1 MENQIEDNKKE
12 KSAVCVQEEQ
22 TVRFWRENK
31 IFEKSVESR
40 SPEEEF
46 VFYDGPPFATG
57 LPHYGHILSSVT
69 KDLFPRYQTMRGKRV
84 ERRWGWDCHGLPI
97 ETLVEKKLGISGKK
111 QIEERGV
118 RLFNE
123 TARLM
128 VLEYASQWR
137 EMVERIG
144 RWVEF
149 DNSYKTMDTDYM
161 ESVWWV
167 LKKLWDQGLVYEG
180 RKVLMYCPRCETPV
194 SNAEVSMDN
203 SYKDVTD
210 ETVTVKFKLRSGQEF
225 EKKLE
230 TKDAVYILAWT
241 TTPWTLPGNVALA
254 VGGEIE
260 YMALRVKGDSDIYI
274 VASKLVEKVFKNK
287 EIEVVRD
294 KMLGSEL
301 DGLEYEPLYE
311 IDKVKNSGK
320 KAWYITTADFVT
332 VEDGTGVVHTA
343 VIYGEDDFNL
353 GQKIDLPQVPLL
365 DSSGH
370 YNEDAPEFLR
380 GKFYKEAER
389 EIKRDLESRG
399 LLYSR
404 EQYTH
409 SYPFCWRCESPLIY
423 NAISAWF
430 VDIQKNKER
439 LKELNEKINWNPK
452 YLKHGRFLNIL
463 EAAPDWN
470 ISRNRY
476 WATPLPFFKCEK
488 CGKSKCF
495 GSIDE
500 LRQEASNFGYIYP
513 DENNID
519 LHKPFIDELEIT
531 CECGEKIKRIPEV
544 IDCWVESS
552 SMPFAQFHYPFE
564 NKNEF
569 ESKYPGDFIGEYI
582 SQTRAWFYYMHA
594 IGVLAFDDVSFK
606 NVVST
611 GVILNEKG
619 EKMSKSKQNFPDPWK
634 MIDAYGAD
642 ALRFYVM
649 GSVVM
654 NADNLSF
661 SEREL
666 RETYNKVINML
677 GNILKFFEIYS
688 EGKIEEFS
696 FSQLTVLD
704 RYIVSRLEA
713 TLIDV
718 TADLDDYNTV
728 KACRSIKTFIDDL
741 STWWLRRSRERFRQS
756 GEDRDIAMMTLGYV
770 LKKLSLIIAPIT
782 PFIAEEIFQ
791 KVKSD
796 SDPLSVHLMYWPKTE
811 AGLYDEVLES
821 DMAKAKKI
829 VELGHSLRA
838 ANSLRV
844 RQPLSAVS
852 FEKFHKNHEEFEN
865 IILDELNIESC
876 RETSEMSQPKEIQL
890 DEIKVALDIA
900 LDDRLRSLGDT
911 REVIRLIQ
919 ERRKRSG
926 LKPGQE
932 IKASYTCDSE
942 PAREFIKENAKEI
955 CLQASLSSLNEDPSL
970 EDGYEVTIS
979 TGIVKISF

>member
-1 MENQIEDNKKE
+1 MENDPSSGSEK
-12 KSAVCVQEEQ
+12 KSAVCQKEEQ

-118 RLFNE
+118 SLFNE
-123 TARLM
+123 TARSM

-180 RKVLMYCPRCETPV
+180 RKVLMYCHRCETPV

-210 ETVTVKFKLRSGQEF
+210 ETVTVKFKLRPGQKLDEN
-225 EKKLE
+225 LE
-230 TKDAVYILAWT
+230 TNNTIYILAWT

-254 VGGEIE
+254 VGREIE
-260 YMALRVKGDSDIYI
+260 YTALRIKGDSDIYI
-274 VASKLVEKVFKNK
+274 VASKLTEKVFKNK

-294 KMLGSEL
+294 KILGGEL
-301 DGLEYEPLYE
+301 DGLEYEPSYE

-389 EIKRDLESRG
+389 EIKRDLDDRR
-399 LLYSR
+399 LLFLK

-409 SYPFCWRCESPLIY
+409 SYPFCWRCDSPLIY

-430 VDIQKNKER
+430 IDIQKNKKR
-439 LKELNEKINWNPK
+439 LIELNEKINWNPK

-463 EAAPDWN
+463 ETAPDWN

-488 CGKSKCF
+488 CGKSRCF

-500 LRQEASNFGYIYP
+500 LKKTANNFGDVYP

-552 SMPFAQFHYPFE
+552 SMSFAQFHYPFE

-677 GNILKFFEIYS
+677 GNILKFFEIYF
-688 EGKIEEFS
+688 EQKIEEFS
-696 FSQLTVLD
+696 FSRLTVLD

-713 TLIDV
+713 TLNDV
-718 TADLDDYNTV
+718 TAALDDYNTV
-728 KACRSIKTFIDDL
+728 KACRSIKAFIDDL

-770 LKKLSLIIAPIT
+770 LKKLSLIIAPVT

-796 SDPLSVHLMYWPKTE
+796 SDPLSVHLMDWPKTE
-811 AGLYDEVLES
+811 AGLYDEALES

-852 FEKFHKNHEEFEN
+852 FEKFNKNHEEFEN
-865 IILDELNIESC
+865 IILDELNVETR
-876 RETSEMSQPKEIQL
+876 RETSEMSQPKEMQL

-932 IKASYTCDSE
+932 IKASYTSDSE
-942 PAREFIKENAKEI
+942 SAHEFIKQNIKEI
-955 CLQASLSSLNEDPSL
+955 CLQASLSSFNEDPSL

-979 TGIVKISF
+979 TGNVKISF

>member
-1 MENQIEDNKKE
+1 MENDSISGSEKK
-12 KSAVCVQEEQ
+12 SVVCQKEEQ
-22 TVRFWRENK
+22 TVKFWQENK
-31 IFEKSVESR
+31 VFEKSVEARPLSD
-40 SPEEEF
+40 EF

-111 QIEERGV
+111 QIEERGI

-128 VLEYASQWR
+128 VLEYADQWR
-137 EMVERIG
+137 EMISRIG

-203 SYKDVTD
+203 SYKDVTN
-210 ETVTVKFKLRSGQEF
+210 ETATVKFKLKADQKF
-225 EKKLE
+225 VKNLE
-230 TKDAVYILAWT
+230 LKDTVYILAWT

-254 VGGEIE
+254 VGEEIE
-260 YMALRVKGDSDIYI
+260 YTALRVMDGNEIYV
-274 VASKLVEKVFKNK
+274 VASKLIEKVFKNK
-287 EIEVVRD
+287 EIEIVRD
-294 KMLGSEL
+294 KILGGDL
-301 DGLEYEPLYE
+301 GGLEYEPLYE
-311 IDKVKNSGK
+311 VAKVRYSGK
-320 KAWYITTADFVT
+320 KAWYVTTADFVT

-370 YNEDAPEFLR
+370 YNEDAPEFLQ
-380 GKFYKEAER
+380 GKFYKESER
-389 EIKRDLESRG
+389 EIKRDLEDRG
-399 LLYSR
+399 LLFSR
-404 EQYTH
+404 EQHTH
-409 SYPFCWRCESPLIY
+409 SYPFCWRCDSPLIY
-423 NAISAWF
+423 NAICAWF
-430 VDIQKNKER
+430 IDIQKNKKR
-439 LKELNEKINWNPK
+439 LIELNEKINWNPK

-463 EAAPDWN
+463 ETAPDWN

-488 CGKSKCF
+488 CGKLRCF

-500 LRQEASNFGYIYP
+500 LKKTANNFSDVYP

-531 CECGEKIKRIPEV
+531 CECGEKVKRIPEV

-552 SMPFAQFHYPFE
+552 SMSFAQFHYPFE
-564 NKNEF
+564 NKDCF

-582 SQTRAWFYYMHA
+582 SQTRAWFYYMHT
-594 IGVLAFDDVSFK
+594 IGVLAFGDVSFK

-619 EKMSKSKQNFPDPWK
+619 EKMSKSKQNFPDPWE
-634 MIDAYGAD
+634 MINAYGAD
-642 ALRFYVM
+642 ALRFYIM

-654 NADNLSF
+654 NADNLFF

-666 RETYNKVINML
+666 REAYNKVINML
-677 GNILKFFEIYS
+677 GNILKFFEIYFDG
-688 EGKIEEFS
+688 EVKEFS
-696 FSQLTVLD
+696 FSRLTVLD

-713 TLIDV
+713 TLNDV
-718 TADLDDYNTV
+718 TAALDDYNTV
-728 KACRSIKTFIDDL
+728 KACRSIKAFIDDL

-791 KVKSD
+791 KVKSE
-796 SDPLSVHLMYWPKTE
+796 SDPLSVHLMDWPCAE
-811 AGLYDEVLES
+811 AGLSDEALES
-821 DMAKAKKI
+821 DMAKVKKI

-844 RQPLSAVS
+844 RQPLSAVN
-852 FEKFHKNHEEFEN
+852 FDKFSQYHDDFKA
-865 IILDELNIESC
+865 IILDELNVEKY
-876 RETSEMSQPKEIQL
+876 SEIADIGEPKETQS
-890 DEIKVALDIA
+890 DEIKVVLDIR
-900 LDDRLRSLGDT
+900 LDDRLRQMGDI
-911 REVIRLIQ
+911 REVVRLIQ
-919 ERRKRSG
+919 ERRKRKG
-926 LKPGQE
+926 LKPGE
-932 IKASYTCDSE
+932 LIAAKFSASNETS
-942 PAREFIKENAKEI
+942 REFIIKNNQEI
-955 CLQASLSSLNEDPSL
+955 CSQSSLSSLMEDSGL
-970 EDGYEVTIS
+970 DEGYELSLS
-979 TGIVKISF
+979 TGDIKISF